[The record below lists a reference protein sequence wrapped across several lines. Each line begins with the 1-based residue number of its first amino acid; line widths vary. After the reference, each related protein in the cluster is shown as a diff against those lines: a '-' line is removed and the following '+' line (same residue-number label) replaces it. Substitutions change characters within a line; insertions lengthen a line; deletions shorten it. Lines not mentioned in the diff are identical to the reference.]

1 MTVLEGKNLKKP
13 VLYWLGLVLFIS
25 LSFLVGL
32 SGKFAT
38 QPALTYWYPSLMKPD
53 WTPPGWLFGPAWT
66 VLYILMSV
74 SAWLIWRKD
83 GFTEADK
90 PAWTL
95 YFSQLLLNGAWSF
108 IFFGAH
114 QIALA
119 LLDISLLWLCLIAT
133 GVAFWQRNL
142 LSGIL
147 LLPYIGWVFFAALV
161 NGAIWFLNGSP

>member
-1 MTVLEGKNLKKP
+1 MGTQSLKKP
-13 VLYWLGLVLFIS
+13 IPDWLGLVLFIV
-25 LSFLVGL
+25 LSFSVGL
-32 SGKFAT
+32 SGKWVT
-38 QPALTYWYPSLMKPD
+38 QTALTSWYPLLIKPD
-53 WTPPGWLFGPAWT
+53 WTPPGWLFGPAWI

-74 SAWLIWRKD
+74 SAWLIWRKN
-83 GFTEADK
+83 GFIEADK
-90 PAWTL
+90 PAWRL
-95 YFSQLLLNGAWSF
+95 YFLQLGLNGAWSF

-119 LLDISLLWLCLIAT
+119 LLDISLLWLSLIAT